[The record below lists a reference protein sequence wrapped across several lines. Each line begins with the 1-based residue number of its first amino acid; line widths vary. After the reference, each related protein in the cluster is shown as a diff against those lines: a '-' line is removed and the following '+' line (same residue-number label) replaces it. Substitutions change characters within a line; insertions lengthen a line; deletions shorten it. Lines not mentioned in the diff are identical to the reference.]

1 MTDDAPRTALPER
14 VRDALEALALRARVA
29 GRLEPPAVDA
39 LLRSVVEAAVR
50 LFDAQAASIALHE
63 PATDRLVFRFTGGV
77 AGQSAE
83 GLSIRSDEGIAGY
96 VFRTGQPLSVADVAA
111 DPRFGRQA
119 AESSGYVPRSI
130 LAVPLVDDGDPI
142 GVLEVLD
149 RRDGE
154 PFGLRDLE
162 LGGVFARQA
171 TIAIRTTR
179 VERGVATLVG
189 GVLARLA
196 DGEDV
201 ETAVGAVMDALGGDT
216 DDTDDGFWA
225 LVDVVARI
233 RAADPDQVG
242 LVRDLLD
249 VLASRT
255 PGRRQPGRRG
265 R

>member
-1 MTDDAPRTALPER
+1 MTDDVPRDALPER
-14 VRDALEALALRARVA
+14 VAAALEAIALRARVA
-29 GRLEPPAVDA
+29 GRLEPPAVEA
-39 LLRSVVEAAVR
+39 LLRSIVEAAAQ
-50 LFDAQAASIALHE
+50 LFDAQASSIALHE

-96 VFRTGQPLSVADVAA
+96 VFRTGQPLAVADVAA
-111 DPRFGRQA
+111 DPRFGRKA

-162 LGGVFARQA
+162 LAGVFARQA

-196 DGEDV
+196 DGEDAASAV
-201 ETAVGAVMDALGGDT
+201 AAVTAALDGDADES
-216 DDTDDGFWA
+216 DDAFWA

-233 RAADPDQVG
+233 RAADPDQVA

-249 VLASRT
+249 VLARRAA
-255 PGRRQPGRRG
+255 GRRQLGRRG

>member
-1 MTDDAPRTALPER
+1 MTEDMAREPLPDR
-14 VRDALEALALRARVA
+14 VRDALEALAIRARVA

-39 LLRSVVEAAVR
+39 LLRSVVEAAAQ
-50 LFDAQAASIALHE
+50 LFDAQASSIALHE
-63 PATDRLVFRFTGGV
+63 PETDRLVFRFTGGA

-96 VFRTGQPLSVADVAA
+96 VFRTGQPLAVADVAA
-111 DPRFGRQA
+111 DPRFGRKA

-130 LAVPLVDDGDPI
+130 LAVPLVDDADPI

-162 LGGVFARQA
+162 LAGVFARQA
-171 TIAIRTTR
+171 TIAIRATR

-196 DGEDV
+196 DGQD
-201 ETAVGAVMDALGGDT
+201 TASALAAVTESLGGDT
-216 DDTDDGFWA
+216 EDGFWA

-233 RAADPDQVG
+233 RAADPDQVA
-242 LVRDLLD
+242 LVRDLLE
-249 VLASRT
+249 VLARRT
-255 PGRRQPGRRG
+255 AGRRQVGWRG